1 MQVITKVCMK
11 SLGTNSDGYKLRN
24 LSMEDKNEKCND

>member
-1 MQVITKVCMK
+1 MQMITKVCMK
-11 SLGTNSDGYKLRN
+11 SLGTSSDACTVRN